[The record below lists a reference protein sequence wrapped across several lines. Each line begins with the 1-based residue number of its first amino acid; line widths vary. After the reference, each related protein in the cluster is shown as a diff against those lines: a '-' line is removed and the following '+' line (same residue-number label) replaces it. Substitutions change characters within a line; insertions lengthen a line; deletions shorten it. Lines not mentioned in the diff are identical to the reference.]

1 MTRTRTA
8 LIIGGGIA
16 GPAAAMALQKAGLDP
31 VIYEARP
38 ADAEC
43 TGTFLT
49 LGSNGID
56 ALRTLD
62 ADQEVLK
69 AGFATP
75 GITLRSGTGKQL
87 GVSRTGQTLP
97 DGTTSQTLKRA
108 DLYRALLHEAA
119 RRGIRVDQGRRL
131 TSAEV
136 TEGGVRARFA
146 DGTDATGDVLIGCD
160 GVHSTVRK
168 IIDPAA
174 PAPAYA
180 GLLNT
185 GGYARGVQVGT
196 EPGRYEMIFGKR
208 AFFGYAVA
216 PGGEV
221 WWFANVPRRD
231 EPRRHE
237 AQDLGGELWRSRLIE
252 LYAED
257 AGPASQL
264 IEATP
269 QIMASSPVHTIPQLP
284 RWHSRRMIVVG
295 DAAHAPS
302 PTSGQGA
309 SLSIEDA
316 VVLAKCLRDLPDSG
330 QAFAAFESLR
340 RSRVERIIK
349 AAARINNSKAAG
361 PAARVVRD
369 ALLPLILRMTADSKQ
384 FRQVYDCHISW
395 DARAAAAA

>member
-1 MTRTRTA
+1 MTRTRTT

-16 GPAAAMALQKAGLDP
+16 GPAAAIALQKAGLEP
-31 VIYEARP
+31 VIYEAHL
-38 ADAEC
+38 ASAENA
-43 TGTFLT
+43 GTFLT

-62 ADQEVLK
+62 ADQAVLK

-97 DGTTSQTLKRA
+97 DGTTSQTMKRA

-119 RRGIRVDQGRRL
+119 RRGIPVEHGRRL
-131 TSAEV
+131 TGAEV
-136 TEGGVRARFA
+136 TDDGVQARFA
-146 DGTDATGDVLIGCD
+146 DGTDATGDLLIGCD
-160 GVHSTVRK
+160 GIHSTVRK
-168 IIDPAA
+168 IIDPMA
-174 PAPAYA
+174 PAPSYS

-185 GGYARGVQVGT
+185 GGYARGVAVGT

-231 EPRRHE
+231 EPGRRE
-237 AQDLGGELWRSRLIE
+237 AQDLGGELWRSRLIK
-252 LYAED
+252 LHGQD
-257 AGPASQL
+257 AGPAIQL

-269 QIMASSPVHTIPQLP
+269 QIMTMSPVHTIPHLP
-284 RWHSRRMIVVG
+284 RWHSKRMIVVG

-316 VVLAKCLRDLPDSG
+316 VVLAKCLRDLPDSDR
-330 QAFAAFESLR
+330 AFAAFESLR

-361 PAARVVRD
+361 PPARVVRD

-384 FRQVYDCHISW
+384 FRQVYDYHVGW
-395 DARAAAAA
+395 DAPASVAA